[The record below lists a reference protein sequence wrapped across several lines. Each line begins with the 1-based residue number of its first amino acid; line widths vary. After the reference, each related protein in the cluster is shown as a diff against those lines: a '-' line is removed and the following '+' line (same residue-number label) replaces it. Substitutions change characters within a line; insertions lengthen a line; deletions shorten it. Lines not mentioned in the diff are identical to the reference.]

1 MLPNEQVA
9 LLPTVFTY
17 HAFARFQ
24 EHDPEASEEDILN
37 AFAASTEI
45 DVSLVDVLTGRVL
58 PEYVTDIQSA
68 AKKSKSARV
77 KFGKKNL
84 TRRIRPEW
92 ELCRSD
98 KQSDCCSIYRL
109 AATGKGIFVAGQSD
123 NALVIITYLRL
134 PPSSQSIAQVY
145 IGNTS

>member
-1 MLPNEQVA
+1 MFQDTLP
-9 LLPTVFTY
+9 LLPVVSTN
-17 HAFARFQ
+17 HALTRYQ
-24 EHDPEASEEDILN
+24 EHNPRADFPELL
-37 AFAASTEI
+37 AAYKSSIPI
-45 DVSLVDVLTGRVL
+45 DDSLVAVLTGRVL